1 MASKRGPRL
10 VLAVSV
16 LAGIANTVLFP
27 LRNPQQVALASD
39 VYYYAARAAFAG
51 ADFYAVN
58 PIGQTGFRYP
68 PVVVLAFY
76 PHGLLGDPALA
87 FALQTL
93 LNLAALAGIL
103 VLALR
108 VLDHADVELERL
120 DVVLVS
126 AFVFLVGPVGVNLV
140 MGQVNL
146 VLAFGIAAGAVLVLR
161 GREPAGGVAF
171 GFVALVKLFPALVG
185 AWLLRQRAWGAIA
198 AATATGVLGLAA
210 GGLVF
215 GPATTATYLTDTL
228 AHEASVGSFAGGPD
242 PTAPFVTVRRQLT
255 AVFPGLPADWLLPAS
270 AVVLAP
276 VFVGVNRV
284 VDTLR
289 SRLVALQGTLLAAL
303 AMFPL
308 EPFYVVLAFFPLV
321 PLLYLLDAG
330 RERRLVL
337 TGAVLLAVPVS
348 WESVL
353 TVAVLLPG
361 GVESVARSVAGA
373 AFGFALPPTVGMWL
387 VLAACLL
394 FQHRAASEA
403 DETV

>member
-10 VLAVSV
+10 VLALSV
-16 LAGIANTVLFP
+16 LAGLANTVLFP

-39 VYYYAARAAFAG
+39 VYYYAARAALAG
-51 ADFYAVN
+51 ADVYAVN
-58 PIGQTGFRYP
+58 PIGETGFRYP

-87 FALQTL
+87 YALQTL
-93 LNLAALAGIL
+93 LNIAALAGIL
-103 VLALR
+103 ALTLW
-108 VLDHADVELERL
+108 VVDHAGVELDRL
-120 DVVLVS
+120 DVGLVS
-126 AFVFLVGPVGVNLV
+126 AFVFLVGPVGLNLV

-161 GREPAGGVAF
+161 GRERAAGAAF

-198 AATATGVLGLAA
+198 AATVTGVLGLVA
-210 GGLVF
+210 GVLVF
-215 GPATTATYLTDTL
+215 GPATTGTYVTDTL
-228 AHEASVGSFAGGPD
+228 SHEASVGSFAGGPD
-242 PTAPFVTVRRQLT
+242 PTASFVTVRRQLT

-270 AVVLAP
+270 AVVMAP

-284 VDTLR
+284 VDSLR

-330 RERRLVL
+330 RDRRLFL
-337 TGAVLLAVPVS
+337 TGAVLLAIPVT

-353 TVAVLLPG
+353 TAAVLLPDG
-361 GVESVARSVAGA
+361 AESVVRNVAGA
-373 AFGFALPPTVGMWL
+373 AFGFVLPPTVGTWL

-394 FQHRAASEA
+394 FQHRAARDA
-403 DETV
+403 GDAG